1 MKRLLLPLLAAL
13 ALPNAVNAESVWLLL
28 RGGHPL
34 DPKTLEK
41 IEMKDMEQCEQQGE
55 KYKKF
60 TNQWVDKKS
69 LEGKYYNYLCLT
81 GK

>member
-1 MKRLLLPLLAAL
+1 MKKIVLLLLPAL
-13 ALPNAVNAESVWLLL
+13 ILPTSLNAESVWLLL

-34 DPKTLEK
+34 NPATLEK

-60 TNQWVDKKS
+60 TNQWVEKKS
-69 LEGKYYNYLCLT
+69 LEGKYYNYLCLI